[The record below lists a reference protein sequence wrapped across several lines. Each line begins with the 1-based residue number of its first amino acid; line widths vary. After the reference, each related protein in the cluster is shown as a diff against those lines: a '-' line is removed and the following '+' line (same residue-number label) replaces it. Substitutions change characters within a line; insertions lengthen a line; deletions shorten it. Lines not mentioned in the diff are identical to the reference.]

1 MTINFNTEPY
11 YDDFDENK
19 GFYRILYRPGYAV
32 QARELTQMQ
41 TILQNQV
48 SRFGDHVFKEGS
60 MVIPGQ
66 ISVDTKIGYIK
77 LEASY
82 NNILADGLLPNLLGG
97 EITSASGVVAEVIYY
112 AMSSASDEPTL
123 FVRYK
128 DSGTDRVTKTFAD
141 GEVISDMNSLYE
153 VKAIAVNS
161 TGVGSIATIQR
172 GVYYVKGHF
181 VLCPEQ
187 TIILDKYSDTPS
199 YRIGLF
205 ATEDIITTDQDPSLL
220 DNAQNSFNYAAPG
233 AHRYVIDLTLSKLAL
248 DSVLD
253 IDFIELVRVGEGS
266 ITRQVNTTAYSVLEQ
281 TLARRTY
288 DESGNYTVKPFEI
301 DIREYRNN
309 NRGVWTSSTVYLAG
323 DVVTNTSGVTYV
335 ARTSGTSVDIEPS
348 HSSGDAYDGPGA
360 TGVVWQYN
368 TQPYYNRGAFEVV
381 DTDTLS
387 VQQANEAKL
396 AIGLEPGKAYV
407 SGYELEKIA
416 TEYVAVQKSRE
427 YVDVNNANIPAT
439 VGNYI
444 LVTNVNNIP
453 DIDTYAQIE
462 LRDQI
467 SSSGYVPQGNIVG
480 YARCRGIE
488 WHNGTIG
495 QRNAIYKL
503 FLFDVKLNP
512 GKSFERNV
520 KGVYAQ
526 GATNDGNLNFLAD
539 IEYSTAVGSAE
550 RLQLIGSVTASASTA
565 VTGAGTSFQ
574 TDLVVGDYVLLG
586 TTLRRVTAVNSQ
598 TSITVDSAIT
608 VTGETISR
616 IQTTIKEP
624 ESVSLLFPF
633 DNYAVK
639 SVRGSAGNDTV
650 YSVMEML
657 TGTAGSTDSGGTGY
671 CNLTVGTS
679 SGTMASEAET
689 DNYIVVWNDTTSGGA
704 IIAPV
709 TTTRSGSSVTF
720 KLLNT
725 YAGDSFKVIATVNKS
740 GDVLTE
746 RQKSLQSAVTA
757 TFTTQA
763 TATKTEVLLSKA
775 DGYRLI
781 SVKMDSGSFAAPSGN
796 YTVDITDRYDFDD
809 GQRDTHYD
817 LARIILKNSYAP
829 PTAPIQVTFD
839 YFTHTAGDYFTVNSY
854 SSAVQYKQ
862 IPYYKGVSL
871 RDSIDFRP
879 RINDNG
885 TTYSSDSSLT
895 PKRGI
900 DITTDYSYYLARKTK
915 IALDFAGNFF
925 AIDGVSSLNPGEP
938 LDPALGMVL
947 YTLSLEPYTFGTGPS
962 SINVTRL
969 DNKRY
974 TMRDIGKLEKRIDN
988 LEYYTSL
995 SLLEQQTEGLDIIDG
1010 NGNTRFKNGFVVD
1023 NFSGHKTGELNS
1035 PDYLCSIDMEQG
1047 ELRPFYS
1054 MQNINLL
1061 EKQSDQSTRINTYN
1075 YQLYGDVITLPVI
1088 EHTPLITQAYASRL
1102 ENINPFAVFTFLGDV
1117 KINPSS
1123 DEWFEVDRRPDVV
1136 IDVEG
1141 NFNTLKNLAE
1151 QAGVLGT
1158 VWNAWQNQWAGAP
1171 VTKMETYHGQHGAAW
1186 VPGKDR
1192 AGVIQLSP
1200 GEMNARF
1207 GFKQGAGWAFRAL
1220 TVESTAQEIGQ
1231 SRTGIKTTLVTKID
1245 RQVVA
1250 DRVLSTAAIPY
1261 IRSRN
1266 VLIQVKKLKPHTKF
1280 YPFFDNIDILEYC
1293 TPASKLIYVPTGSTT
1308 ALQLA
1313 THDAFD
1319 VDTNV
1324 GGLASAV
1331 ERRIDGD
1338 TQSCL
1343 NRGDV
1348 IEGVTSGAT
1357 AVVVGKEYDIESG
1370 YYALWIVNIKG
1381 TFQANETIGGS
1392 VSGKTG
1398 IVSSVTVATKGGDIV
1413 TDYQGNVQ
1421 LLFNIPNTEATR
1433 FRCGSREFKLVD
1445 VPEAQGV
1452 FTSRGRASYYAAGVL
1467 ETKQQT
1473 VHAVRNAELVEEQVA
1488 DNRVIIQTSERVVA
1502 DTGWYDPLAQTFLI
1516 DSDGGAFLTKVDIF
1530 FATKDPSVPVTLE
1543 IREVVNGYPGKR
1555 VLPFSRVTLDSSKV
1569 NISNNTVLLNDV
1581 NVPSYDTAT
1590 TFNFPSPV
1598 YVENNTEYCFVLSS
1612 DSNNYKV
1619 WISQIG
1625 DTIPGSSRTISE
1637 QPYLGS
1643 LFKSQNASTWTPDQT
1658 QDIKFV
1664 IYRAKFDTSVVADV
1678 EFVNDVL
1685 PYRTIEVDPFETKT
1699 GSTTVRVWHRDHG
1712 MPAGSR
1718 VTIEGVASSVNGIP
1732 AASFNTTHTISNVD
1746 LDCYTITVGT
1756 AATASGYAG
1765 GSSVRATRNIQF
1777 DAVQPIV
1784 AVQSFSETPVSFG
1797 LKSASGKS
1805 VDSTA
1810 QVPYVM
1816 DGDFSSILANE
1827 NNYFNS
1833 PRMVASEVNESNSIL
1848 SGAKSLTMN
1857 ISMSSSNDRLSPI
1870 IDTHRLSLIAIG
1882 NKVNSS
1888 SETNTNVPVLDETVI
1903 VSNVSS
1909 GITISG
1915 NSITTSTYNA
1925 EFSTAT
1931 VGKYMTLTGS
1941 TSGSST
1947 RLITAIADDGS
1958 SITFDTE
1965 PSAYSGNLTL
1975 TQRELFVDEI
1985 APESGSTYSKYVTK
1999 KVNLANSSDYIRVK
2013 FDANIPADAEVQVW
2027 YRTSSGGASLDSVTY
2042 TRMVSDT
2049 TIIKSENYTEK
2060 FYEMSYSANDIPFF
2074 DSMQVKLVLKS
2085 INSSAVPRVRDLRI
2099 IACV

>member
-11 YDDFDENK
+11 YDDFDEDK

-48 SRFGDHVFKEGS
+48 SRFGNHVFKEGS

-66 ISVDTKIGYIK
+66 ISVDTKISYIK

-82 NNILADGLLPNLLGG
+82 NNILADGLLPNLIGT
-97 EITSASGVVAEVIYY
+97 EVTSASGIKADVIYY
-112 AMSSASDEPTL
+112 SLSSASDEPTL

-128 DSGTDRVTKTFAD
+128 DSGTDRETKTFAD
-141 GEVISDMNSLYE
+141 GEVIGDANSLYE
-153 VKAIAVNS
+153 VKAIATNAA
-161 TGVGSIATIQR
+161 GAGSIATIQR

-205 ATEDIITTDQDPSLL
+205 ATEDIITTEQDNSLL

-233 AHRYVIDLTLSKLAL
+233 AHRYVIDLTLAKLDL

-253 IDFIELVRVGEGS
+253 IEFIELVRIGEGS

-281 TLARRTY
+281 TLARRTF

-323 DVVTNTSGVTYV
+323 DIVSNTSGVTYV

-348 HSSGDAYDGPGA
+348 HTSGDAYDGPGA
-360 TGVVWQYN
+360 TGVVWEYN
-368 TQPYYNRGAFEVV
+368 TEPYYNRGAFQVV
-381 DTDTLS
+381 TTDSLS

-416 TEYVAVQKSRE
+416 TEYVAVHKSRE
-427 YVDVNNANIPAT
+427 YVDVNNAVIPAT

-453 DIDTYAQIE
+453 NIDTYAQIE

-467 SSSGYVPQGNIVG
+467 SSSAHAPQGNVVG

-503 FLFDVKLNP
+503 FLFDVKLNA

-526 GATNDGNLNFLAD
+526 GASNDVNLNFLAD

-550 RLQLIGSVTASASTA
+550 RLQLIGSVTATSTT
-565 VTGAGTSFQ
+565 VIGAGTSFQ
-574 TDLVVGDYVLLG
+574 TDLVVDDYVLLG
-586 TTLRRVTAVNSQ
+586 TALRRVVAVNSQ
-598 TSITVDSAIT
+598 TSITVDTAIT

-616 IQTTIKEP
+616 VQTTLKEP
-624 ESVSLLFPF
+624 EKVSLVFPF

-639 SVRGSAGNDTV
+639 SVRGAAGNDTV
-650 YSVMEML
+650 YAVMEML
-657 TGTAGSTDSGGTGY
+657 TGTAGSADSGGTGF

-689 DNYIVVWNDTTSGGA
+689 DNYIVVWNDATSGGE
-704 IIAPV
+704 ILAPSGI
-709 TTTRSGSSVTF
+709 TKSGSSVTF
-720 KLLNT
+720 KLPNT

-746 RQKSLQSAVTA
+746 RQKSLQSAFTA
-757 TFTTQA
+757 TFDTQA
-763 TATKTEVLLSKA
+763 AATKTEVILSKA
-775 DGYRLI
+775 DGYRLG
-781 SVKMDSGSFAAPSGN
+781 SVKMKSGTFASPSGD
-796 YTVDITDRYDFDD
+796 YTIDITDRYEFDD

-862 IPYYKGVSL
+862 IPYYRGVSL

-885 TTYSSDSSLT
+885 TTFSSDSSLI

-900 DITTDYSYYLARKTK
+900 DIVTDYSYYLARKTK

-938 LDPALGMVL
+938 LDPSLGMIL
-947 YTLSLEPYTFGTGPS
+947 YTLALEPYTFGTGPS
-962 SINVTRL
+962 SISVLRL

-995 SLLEQQTEGLDIIDG
+995 SLLEQQTESLDVIDG
-1010 NGNTRFKNGFVVD
+1010 NGDTRFKNGFIVD
-1023 NFSGHKTGELNS
+1023 NFAGHNTGDVTS
-1035 PDYLCSIDMEQG
+1035 PDYLCAIDMEQG

-1054 MQNINLL
+1054 MQNINIL

-1075 YQLYGDVITLPVI
+1075 YQLYGDVITLPVL

-1117 KINPSS
+1117 KITPSS
-1123 DEWFEVDRRPDVV
+1123 DEWFEVDRRPDIV

-1141 NFNTLKNLAE
+1141 NFNTVKNLAE
-1151 QAGVLGT
+1151 KAGVLGT

-1171 VTKMETYHGQHGAAW
+1171 VTKVETYHGQHGAAW

-1207 GFKQGAGWAFRAL
+1207 GYKGGAGWAFRAL
-1220 TVESTAQEIGQ
+1220 TVESSAQEIGQ
-1231 SRTGIKTTLVTKID
+1231 SRTGIKSTIVTKID

-1266 VLIQVKKLKPHTKF
+1266 VLVQVKKLKPHTKF
-1280 YPFFDNIDILEYC
+1280 YPFFDNIDISEYC
-1293 TPASKLIYVPTGSTT
+1293 TPASKLIYVPAGATS
-1308 ALQLA
+1308 AAKLA
-1313 THDAFD
+1313 THDQFD
-1319 VDTNV
+1319 TDTNV

-1331 ERRIDGD
+1331 ERRINGD

-1357 AVVVGKEYDIESG
+1357 AVVVGKEYDAEND
-1370 YYALWIVNIKG
+1370 YYALWIVNIQG
-1381 TFQANETIGGS
+1381 TFQANETISGS
-1392 VSGKTG
+1392 VSAKTG
-1398 IVSSVTVATKGGDIV
+1398 VVGSITISSIGDDLI
-1413 TDYQGNVQ
+1413 TDYAGNVQ
-1421 LLFNIPNTEATR
+1421 VLFNIPNTDSTR

-1445 VPEAQGV
+1445 VPEAQGD

-1488 DNRVIIQTSERVVA
+1488 ENRVIVQTSERVVS

-1530 FATKDPSVPVTLE
+1530 FATKDSSVPVTLE

-1555 VLPFSRVTLDSSKV
+1555 VLPFSRVTLDSSKI
-1569 NISNNTVLLNDV
+1569 NISGNTVLLNDV
-1581 NVPSYDTAT
+1581 NVPSYDTPT
-1590 TFNFPSPV
+1590 SFNFPSPV

-1625 DTIPGSSRTISE
+1625 DNIPGSSRTISE

-1658 QDIKFV
+1658 QDIKFT
-1664 IYRAKFDTSVVADV
+1664 IYRAKFDTSVVSDI

-1685 PYRTIEVDPFETKT
+1685 PYKLIEVDPFETKT
-1699 GSTTVRVWHRDHG
+1699 GSTKVRVWHRDHG
-1712 MPAGSR
+1712 MPSGSK
-1718 VTIEGVASSVNGIP
+1718 VTIDGVSSAVNGIA
-1732 AASFNTTHTISNVD
+1732 AASLNTTHTISNVD

-1784 AVQSFSETPVSFG
+1784 AVQSFSETPVAFG
-1797 LKSASGKS
+1797 FKAASGKS
-1805 VDSTA
+1805 VDSTT

-1882 NKVNSS
+1882 NKVNSA
-1888 SETNTNVPVLDETVI
+1888 SETETNVADLDETVI

-1915 NSITTSTYNA
+1915 DSITTSTYNDD
-1925 EFSTAT
+1925 FLTAT

-1947 RLITAIADDGS
+1947 RLITAIASDGS
-1958 SITFDTE
+1958 SITFDAA
-1965 PSAYSGNLTL
+1965 PSSYSGNLTL
-1975 TQRELFVDEI
+1975 TQRELFVDEL
-1985 APESGSTYSKYVTK
+1985 APENSSTYSKYVTK
-1999 KVNLANSSDYIRVK
+1999 KVNLANSSDYLRVK
-2013 FDANIPADAEVQVW
+2013 FDGNVPSDAEVQVW
-2027 YRTSSGGASLDSVTY
+2027 YRTSSGGASMDSTAY
-2042 TRMVSDT
+2042 TQMTADANIV
-2049 TIIKSENYTEK
+2049 KSENYTEK
-2060 FYEMSYSANDIPFF
+2060 FYEMSYSASGIPFF
-2074 DSMQVKLVLKS
+2074 DSIQVKLVLKS

-2099 IACV
+2099 IACA